1 MVCSGAPSVTLIRGS
16 KHRASALLSCLAPA
30 PEQKF
35 AGLKPRHHK
44 VVRAGLKPR
53 RHEVARAGLKPPR
66 HISTFVEAGLQPR
79 VSRAAGVEAD
89 VRSDA
94 LQTAAAETTDAAPS
108 KPGQMVH
115 ASPQMREILALTGR
129 VATGDAKVL
138 ITGES
143 GVGKDL
149 IAREIHARSPRASR
163 AFVAVNCA
171 GLTET
176 LLESELFGHV
186 KGSFTGAYRDKPG
199 KLQLANRG
207 TLFLDEVGE
216 MSLRMQAL
224 LLRFLENGEIQAVG
238 ADHLRST
245 VDVRVVAATNRNLG
259 DMVANGQFRED
270 LLYRLRVIHIHVPPL
285 RERKEDVR
293 VLVDYLI
300 SKASRP
306 VSFAEEALRTLERY
320 RWPGNIRE
328 LQNVVEQ
335 SLWMANGSLVE
346 VSHLPP
352 AVQASADQVLPIKE
366 RRRQVS
372 DELYMAL
379 VSGGYAFWE
388 HIHPL
393 FLQRDVTRHDV
404 RELVRRGLSTTRGNY
419 RSLLRLFGMPASDY
433 KRFLNFL
440 AAHDCNVD
448 FRAYRNGTAPTGP
461 MRAPRLL
468 PPLSDGRGPV
478 AVDDSDRDGS
488 PDAPRRPY

>member
-1 MVCSGAPSVTLIRGS
+1 
-16 KHRASALLSCLAPA
+16 
-30 PEQKF
+30 
-35 AGLKPRHHK
+35 
-44 VVRAGLKPR
+44 
-53 RHEVARAGLKPPR
+53 
-66 HISTFVEAGLQPR
+66 
-79 VSRAAGVEAD
+79 
-89 VRSDA
+89 VRSESVAA
-94 LQTAAAETTDAAPS
+94 LPAEQIEKPAATSPL
-108 KPGQMVH
+108 VH
-115 ASPQMREILALTGR
+115 ASQQIRDILSLVTR

-149 IAREIHARSPRASR
+149 IAREIHARSARASR
-163 AFVAVNCA
+163 AFIAVNCA

-238 ADHLRST
+238 ADHIKST

-259 DMVANGQFRED
+259 DLVANGQFRED

-293 VLVDYLI
+293 VLIQHLA
-300 SKASRP
+300 SKNASRA
-306 VSFAEEALRTLERY
+306 VDFSEEALRTLERY
-320 RWPGNIRE
+320 RWPGNVRE

-335 SLWMANGSLVE
+335 ALWMSNGNAVE
-346 VSHLPP
+346 VEHLPVS
-352 AVQASADQVLPIKE
+352 VQTAADQVLPVKE
-366 RRRQVS
+366 RRKQVG
-372 DELYMAL
+372 DELYGAL
-379 VSGGYAFWE
+379 VNGGYNFWE
-388 HIHPL
+388 HVHPL
-393 FLQRDVTRHDV
+393 FLQRDLTRHDM
-404 RELVRRGLSTTRGNY
+404 RELVRRGLATTRGNY
-419 RSLLRLFGMPASDY
+419 RSLLRLFGLPAADY

-448 FRAYRNGTAPTGP
+448 FRAFRNGTAPTGP

-468 PPLSDGRGPV
+468 PPLAGHTSAYSDEI
-478 AVDDSDRDGS
+478 S
-488 PDAPRRPY
+488 PDSSDKTY

>member
-1 MVCSGAPSVTLIRGS
+1 MRSESAAGLVADLIEKPVAPS
-16 KHRASALLSCLAPA
+16 P
-30 PEQKF
+30 
-35 AGLKPRHHK
+35 
-44 VVRAGLKPR
+44 
-53 RHEVARAGLKPPR
+53 
-66 HISTFVEAGLQPR
+66 
-79 VSRAAGVEAD
+79 
-89 VRSDA
+89 
-94 LQTAAAETTDAAPS
+94 
-108 KPGQMVH
+108 MVH
-115 ASPQMREILALTGR
+115 ASQQMRDILSLVAR

-149 IAREIHARSPRASR
+149 IAREIHGRSARASR
-163 AFVAVNCA
+163 SFIAVNCA

-199 KLQLANRG
+199 KLQLAHRG

-238 ADHLRST
+238 ADHIKST

-293 VLVDYLI
+293 VLVEHLAAKNAARTVEF
-300 SKASRP
+300 S
-306 VSFAEEALRTLERY
+306 EEALRTLERY
-320 RWPGNIRE
+320 RWPGNVRE

-335 SLWMANGSLVE
+335 ALWMSNGSAVE
-346 VSHLPP
+346 VDHLPVSVQT
-352 AVQASADQVLPIKE
+352 AVDMVLPVKE
-366 RRRQVS
+366 RRKQVA
-372 DELYMAL
+372 DELYGAL
-379 VSGGYAFWE
+379 VNGGYNFWE

-393 FLQRDVTRHDV
+393 FLQRDVTRHDM
-404 RELVRRGLSTTRGNY
+404 RELVRRGLTTTRGNY
-419 RSLLRLFGMPASDY
+419 RSLLRLFGLPAADY

-448 FRAYRNGTAPTGP
+448 FRAFRAGTAPTGP

-468 PPLSDGRGPV
+468 PPLVGHSPV
-478 AVDDSDRDGS
+478 SVDDIS
-488 PDAPRRPY
+488 PES